1 MAMTKST
8 IILSAL
14 MTFLLFASGPAWAQA
29 KETRPAAKA
38 ITGPD
43 AVDNQLDNDQ
53 DEKPNL
59 LDANLLKSWEDWKA
73 DIADRSG
80 LSFGLDYNALGLAA
94 TDSLGDETSASGVFR
109 LFGTWNM
116 IGRGTKNTGGI
127 VFKVEHR
134 HAYTDVAPSEFGSEL
149 GYAGVINAVFSDQGW
164 RATHLH
170 WRQGFS
176 DRRGVAY
183 TNGDATD
190 LTGELDSFLDD
201 FETFKSLEIGWTSS
215 QPELF
220 LMNNIHVTFWQI
232 DERSEAGTSDGWGVA
247 FSASGTVG
255 EDWTPFIR
263 GGWAEDGGSLYQAA
277 LAVQSL
283 LVNGTLVV
291 ADGKLVTDAAPGQP
305 IRRPV
310 K

>member
-109 LFGTWNM
+109 LFGTWNF

-134 HAYTDVAPSEFGSEL
+134 YAYTDVAPSEFGSEL

-176 DRRGVAY
+176 DGRGVAY
-183 TNGDATD
+183 AG
-190 LTGELDSFLDD
+190 FLDVTD
-201 FETFKSLEIGWTSS
+201 YVDVYALASPWTGFGNLAFENGSGTIGGMPDGAFGVMVGGFISGNKESAPVWR
-215 QPELF
+215 ELF
-220 LMNNIHVTFWQI
+220 KDIKRRGLDPTQVRLGIM
-232 DERSEAGTSDGWGVA
+232 DGLPGLEKV
-247 FSASGTVG
+247 FLVEFNSKQMS
-255 EDWTPFIR
+255 I
-263 GGWAEDGGSLYQAA
+263 
-277 LAVQSL
+277 L
-283 LVNGTLVV
+283 LV
-291 ADGKLVTDAAPGQP
+291 
-305 IRRPV
+305 
-310 K
+310 